1 MKYFFDTNILLHEN
15 KQFFQSL
22 SQKFYIS
29 TVTLE
34 ELENIKTALNKDNE
48 IKYKARKMAHW
59 LIQNQ
64 DKYIPILYNQKFKNY
79 IFTNLN
85 SNDEKIIAT
94 ASYISNTKEKII
106 FETADLNCFLI
117 AKANKLQCKLINLY
131 KKKEKYDG
139 YIKIYCNSDEEL
151 ADFYNNYLYTDKIKD
166 FIINNQYILV
176 YNKNKEVIDKY
187 RYLNSQIIQVPFTAA
202 KSKMFGNVKPIDPY
216 QELAMDSFKNNKITL
231 IKGPAGTGKSLLSL
245 AFLFKALEENKID
258 KIIIFCNTVAT
269 AGSAKLG
276 FYPGSRTEKLLDSQ
290 IGNFLISKIGDRI
303 GVQTLIDKGQ
313 LILLPMSDIRG
324 YDTSGMKAGIYITQA
339 QNLNI
344 QLMKLALQR
353 IGQDSI
359 CILDGDNDTQVDLN
373 IYSGENN
380 GLKRVSEVFRGQ
392 DFYGEILL
400 QTIHRSKIAEIA
412 SKM

>member
-216 QELAMDSFKNNKITL
+216 QELAMDSFKNNKRTSWHREI
-231 IKGPAGTGKSLLSL
+231 SS
-245 AFLFKALEENKID
+245 F
-258 KIIIFCNTVAT
+258 
-269 AGSAKLG
+269 SG
-276 FYPGSRTEKLLDSQ
+276 FF
-290 IGNFLISKIGDRI
+290 I
-303 GVQTLIDKGQ
+303 
-313 LILLPMSDIRG
+313 
-324 YDTSGMKAGIYITQA
+324 
-339 QNLNI
+339 
-344 QLMKLALQR
+344 
-353 IGQDSI
+353 
-359 CILDGDNDTQVDLN
+359 
-373 IYSGENN
+373 
-380 GLKRVSEVFRGQ
+380 
-392 DFYGEILL
+392 
-400 QTIHRSKIAEIA
+400 
-412 SKM
+412 